1 EKKDSFE
8 LLFHMKIT
16 AYWERSEEKRRE
28 YQQQLAEHSKREFLE
43 MPISEPALFQGGVT
57 RNWRRNIGK

>member
-1 EKKDSFE
+1 
-8 LLFHMKIT
+8 MKMT

-28 YQQQLAEHSKREFLE
+28 YQQQLAENSKCEFFEIL
-43 MPISEPALFQGGVT
+43 ISEPALFQGGVT